1 MKKFAITILVG
12 IILCISICFLELNL
26 CKLTYSKNMK
36 ESEKI
41 LDMAYS
47 LMEDDSNINNS
58 NILMHNKFVE
68 KLVNNNATL
77 PESICQVSNEDVLK
91 TTDNMGI
98 IGVLKIPKLQ
108 VEAPIKEGTSQEVMR
123 TSIGHFTESDYWN
136 GNVSLASHNSGTS
149 AHYFEKIDT
158 LNIADEIEYT
168 TKLGTKKYK
177 VESIKQIESTDW
189 SMVLKNKNQG
199 TNEKNTITLITCING
214 KPNARLCVR
223 GIEL

>member
-149 AHYFEKIDT
+149 AHYFEKINT